1 MTLIDIQSLLHQ
13 NGDFLEYTFG
23 IKQIGV
29 FGSYA
34 RETAV
39 THVSDI
45 DILVEFSRPI
55 GWEIVD
61 LHAYLENL
69 LGQRVDLVTTNA
81 LKPELKSTILSEVVY
96 V

>member
-1 MTLIDIQSLLHQ
+1 MLTDIQSLLNQ
-13 NGDFLEYTFG
+13 NRDFLEEAFDV
-23 IKQIGV
+23 KKIGV
-29 FGSYA
+29 FGSCT
-34 RETAV
+34 RGTALPDI
-39 THVSDI
+39 SDV

-69 LGQRVDLVTTNA
+69 LGQKVDLVTVNA
-81 LKPELKSTILSEVVY
+81 LKPQLKSTILSEVVY

>member
-1 MTLIDIQSLLHQ
+1 MTLTDIQNLLHQ
-13 NGDFLEYTFG
+13 NGDFLEDTFG

-39 THVSDI
+39 SHVSDI

>member
-1 MTLIDIQSLLHQ
+1 MTLTNIQSLLHQ
-13 NGDFLEYTFG
+13 NSDFLEDAFG
-23 IKQIGV
+23 VQKLGV

-34 RETAV
+34 RERALLD
-39 THVSDI
+39 VSDV

-69 LGQRVDLVTTNA
+69 LGQKVDLVTVNA

>member
-1 MTLIDIQSLLHQ
+1 MTLTNIQDLLHQ
-13 NGDFLEYTFG
+13 NNEFLKGTFG
-23 IKQIGV
+23 VKQIGV
-29 FGSYA
+29 FGSHA

-39 THVSDI
+39 PHVSDI

-69 LGQRVDLVTTNA
+69 LGQKVDLVTINA
-81 LKPELKSTILSEVVY
+81 LKPELKSTILNEVVY
-96 V
+96 A

>member
-1 MTLIDIQSLLHQ
+1 MTLTDIQILLHQ
-13 NGDFLEYTFG
+13 NSEFLEDTFG
-23 IKQIGV
+23 IKKIGV

-39 THVSDI
+39 SHLSDI

-69 LGQRVDLVTTNA
+69 LGQKVDLVTTNA

>member
-1 MTLIDIQSLLHQ
+1 MTLTDIKNLLHQ
-13 NGDFLEYTFG
+13 NSDFLEEAFG
-23 IKQIGV
+23 VKKIGV

-34 RETAV
+34 REMAV
-39 THVSDI
+39 THISDI

-61 LHAYLENL
+61 LHAYLERL
-69 LGQRVDLVTTNA
+69 LDNKVDLVTVNA

-96 V
+96 A